1 MINLD
6 DFILDES
13 KTIYDALQVLQ
24 KNERGILF
32 ITESHKVVGVAT
44 DGDLRRSLL
53 RGLSLESNI
62 KDAMNSKFT
71 ALPVSASDS
80 LIRASFKPT
89 LRLIPLCDDEGNL
102 VDLADAQKSHR
113 IPLLEP
119 DLTGDELQYVVDCME
134 SNWISSQ
141 GSYVRR
147 FEKQFEEMHGGTHAL
162 AVSNGTVAL
171 HLAFH
176 SLGIGKGD
184 EVIVPDITFAA
195 TINAVLYCNATPV
208 LCEID
213 SETLCIDAGEAEKL
227 ISNRTKAI
235 VPVHLYGQPCDMDAM
250 RYLAQKY
257 NLLVIEDCAEAIGS
271 SWRGQPVGL
280 FGDAATFSFFGNKT
294 ISTGEGG
301 MILFKDREVFEHAKI
316 LRDHGMNPSL
326 KYWHDHVGFNYR
338 LTNIQAAIGV
348 AQMERREEIFLNK
361 LRIAALYTKIL
372 EGAPGIS
379 KLRPIIPGTI
389 HSSWLYTVLL
399 ERNINRNNIIT
410 VLLKYGVESRPI
422 FYPLHMMPPYKKFS
436 KSKSL
441 KNSITVSGCGI
452 SLPSSI
458 RMNDEEVIYAA
469 QCLEEVI
476 SNTQDNYSD

>member
-1 MINLD
+1 MIDLD
-6 DFILDES
+6 NFILDES
-13 KTIYDALQVLQ
+13 KTLYDAMQVLQ

-32 ITESHKVVGVAT
+32 VTDNRKIVGVVT
-44 DGDLRRSLL
+44 DGDMRRSLL

-62 KDAMNSKFT
+62 KDAMNSNFT
-71 ALPVSASDS
+71 ALPISASDS
-80 LIRASFKPT
+80 LIRSSFKPT
-89 LRLIPLCDDEGNL
+89 LRMIPLCDDEGNL

-113 IPLLEP
+113 VPLLEP
-119 DLTGDELQYVVDCME
+119 DLNGDELQYVVDCIE

-147 FEKQFEEMHGGTHAL
+147 FEQQFEEMHRGTHAL

-171 HLAFH
+171 HLALH

-184 EVIVPDITFAA
+184 EVIVPNITFAA
-195 TINAVLYCNATPV
+195 TINSVLYCNATPV
-208 LCEID
+208 MCEID
-213 SETLCIDAGEAEKL
+213 LETLCIDVGEAEKL
-227 ISNRTKAI
+227 ITNRTKAI
-235 VPVHLYGQPCDMDAM
+235 VPVHLYGQPCDMDAI
-250 RYLAQKY
+250 RDLAQKH

-271 SWRGQPVGL
+271 SFREQPVGV

-301 MILFKDREVFEHAKI
+301 MVLFKDREVFEHAKI
-316 LRDHGMNPSL
+316 LRDHGMSPNL
-326 KYWHDHVGFNYR
+326 KYWHNLVGFNYR

-348 AQMERREEIFLNK
+348 AQMERHKDIFSRK

-379 KLRPIIPGTI
+379 KLQPIIPGTT

-399 ERNINRNNIIT
+399 DKNINRDNVIT
-410 VLLKYGVESRPI
+410 ELLKYGIESRPV
-422 FYPLHMMPPYKKFS
+422 FYPLHKMPPYKKFS

-441 KNSITVSGCGI
+441 KNSITVSSCGI
-452 SLPSSI
+452 SLPTSVKMS
-458 RMNDEEVIYAA
+458 DDDVVYAA
-469 QCLEEVI
+469 RCLEKVI
-476 SNTQDNYSD
+476 SRV

>member
-1 MINLD
+1 MID
-6 DFILDES
+6 IDKFILDES
-13 KTIYDALQVLQ
+13 KTLYEAMQVLQ

-32 ITESHKVVGVAT
+32 VTDNRRIIGVAT
-44 DGDLRRSLL
+44 DGDIRRSLL
-53 RGLSLESNI
+53 RGLSLESNV
-62 KDAMNSKFT
+62 KDAMNSNFT
-71 ALPVSASDS
+71 ALPISASDS
-80 LIRASFKPT
+80 LIRSSFKPT

-119 DLTGDELQYVVDCME
+119 DLSGNELQYVVECIE

-141 GSYVRR
+141 GSYVTR
-147 FEKQFEEMHGGTHAL
+147 FEQQFEEMHNGTHAL

-171 HLAFH
+171 HLALY
-176 SLGIGKGD
+176 SLGISKGD

-195 TINAVLYCNATPV
+195 TINSVLYCDATPV

-213 SETLCIDAGEAEKL
+213 AETLCIDVKEAEKL

-250 RYLAQKY
+250 RDLAQKH

-271 SWRGQPVGL
+271 RWKEKPVGV

-301 MILFKDREVFEHAKI
+301 MILFKNRKVFEHAKI
-316 LRDHGMNPSL
+316 LRDHGMSPRL
-326 KYWHDHVGFNYR
+326 KYWHNHIGFNYR

-348 AQMERREEIFLNK
+348 AQMEKCEDIFSRK
-361 LRIAALYTKIL
+361 LGIAAVYTKIL
-372 EGAPGIS
+372 AGAPWIS
-379 KLRPIIPGTI
+379 KLQPVIPRAI

-399 ERNINRNNIIT
+399 DKRINRDKVIT
-410 VLLKYGVESRPI
+410 ELLKYGLESRPV
-422 FYPLHMMPPYKKFS
+422 FYPLHMMPPYKKFP
-436 KSKSL
+436 KSKVL
-441 KNSITVSGCGI
+441 KSSITTSSCGI
-452 SLPSSI
+452 SLPSSV
-458 RMNDEEVIYAA
+458 RMSEDEVIYAA
-469 QCLEEVI
+469 QCLKEVI
-476 SNTQDNYSD
+476 SKI

>member
-1 MINLD
+1 MNDLD
-6 DFILDES
+6 DIILDQS
-13 KTIYDALQVLQ
+13 KTLYDAMQVLQ

-32 ITESHKVVGVAT
+32 VTDNRKIIGVAT
-44 DGDLRRSLL
+44 DGDIRRSLL
-53 RGLSLESNI
+53 RGVSLESNI

-80 LIRASFKPT
+80 LIRKSFKPT
-89 LRLIPLCDDEGNL
+89 LRLIPLCDEKGNL
-102 VDLADAQKSHR
+102 VDFADAQKSHR

-119 DLTGDELQYVVDCME
+119 DLTGEELQYVVDCIK

-147 FEKQFEEMHGGTHAL
+147 FEQQFEEMHRGTYAL

-171 HLAFH
+171 HLALH
-176 SLGIGKGD
+176 SLGIAKDD
-184 EVIVPDITFAA
+184 EVIVPNITFAA

-213 SETLCIDAGEAEKL
+213 SETLCIDVGEAEKL
-227 ISNRTKAI
+227 ISDRTKAI
-235 VPVHLYGQPCDMDAM
+235 LPVHLYGQPCDMDAM
-250 RYLAQKY
+250 RNLAQKY
-257 NLLVIEDCAEAIGS
+257 NLLLIEDCAEAIGS
-271 SWRGQPVGL
+271 IWREEPVGG

-316 LRDHGMNPSL
+316 LRDHGMSPIL
-326 KYWHDHVGFNYR
+326 KYWHNHVGFNYR

-348 AQMERREEIFLNK
+348 AQMERRENIFISK

-372 EGAPGIS
+372 EGAPWIL
-379 KLRPIIPGTI
+379 KLPPTTPGTT
-389 HSSWLYTVLL
+389 HSSWLYTILL
-399 ERNINRNNIIT
+399 DKNINRDIVIT
-410 VLLKYGVESRPI
+410 ELLKFGVESRPV
-422 FYPLHMMPPYKKFS
+422 FYPLHMMPPYKNFA

-441 KNSITVSGCGI
+441 KNSITASSCGI
-452 SLPSSI
+452 SLPSSV
-458 RMNDEEVIYAA
+458 RMNEDEVIYAA
-469 QCLEEVI
+469 RCLEKVI
-476 SNTQDNYSD
+476 SKL